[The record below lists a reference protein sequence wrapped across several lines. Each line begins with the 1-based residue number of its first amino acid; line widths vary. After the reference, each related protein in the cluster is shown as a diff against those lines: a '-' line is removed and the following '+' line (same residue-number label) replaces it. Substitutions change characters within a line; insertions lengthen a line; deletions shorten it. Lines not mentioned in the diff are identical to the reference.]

1 MPMVVKN
8 RDYVVDI
15 TDMTHE
21 GLGVGRID
29 GLAVF
34 TDGALAGEQ
43 VELKIIKV
51 RRTYAVGKLLKV
63 LKPSPDRVIP
73 FCSVFKRCGG
83 CSLQHMDYNA
93 QLAFKTKLVRDSL
106 ERIGGLDDVKVRD
119 TIGMKSPYNYR
130 NKAQYPVASADGRIV
145 TGFYAPRSHEVIG
158 SEECRIQD
166 AESDRIRKLVTGFMM
181 EKGIPAYDE
190 KTGKG
195 LVRHII
201 TRVGF
206 NTGEIMVILVIN
218 GDTLPHVD
226 ELVKRLVDGT
236 GSKGTA
242 FQNSGSSRV
251 KSVYLNVNTANT
263 NVIMGDKNILVYGS
277 ESIAE
282 KIGDY
287 TFMISPGS
295 FFQVNTAQTEVLYSK
310 VLEFAGLNGSET
322 VFDLYC
328 GIGTISLFLSSRARM
343 VYGVE
348 VVTAA
353 VNDARKNAELN
364 GAGNVEFIE
373 GEAEKAV
380 PELYRKGINADVVV
394 LDPPRKGCDESLL
407 RLIAADMR
415 PDRIVYVS
423 CNPATLACDLKY
435 LDAQGYRAA
444 EVQPVDLFP
453 WTGHV
458 ECVVLITK
466 L

>member
-1 MPMVVKN
+1 
-8 RDYVVDI
+8 
-15 TDMTHE
+15 
-21 GLGVGRID
+21 
-29 GLAVF
+29 
-34 TDGALAGEQ
+34 
-43 VELKIIKV
+43 
-51 RRTYAVGKLLKV
+51 
-63 LKPSPDRVIP
+63 
-73 FCSVFKRCGG
+73 
-83 CSLQHMDYNA
+83 MDYNA

-328 GIGTISLFLSSRARM
+328 GIGTISLFCHR
-343 VYGVE
+343 GQGWF
-348 VVTAA
+348 TAW
-353 VNDARKNAELN
+353 R
-364 GAGNVEFIE
+364 
-373 GEAEKAV
+373 
-380 PELYRKGINADVVV
+380 
-394 LDPPRKGCDESLL
+394 
-407 RLIAADMR
+407 
-415 PDRIVYVS
+415 
-423 CNPATLACDLKY
+423 
-435 LDAQGYRAA
+435 
-444 EVQPVDLFP
+444 
-453 WTGHV
+453 
-458 ECVVLITK
+458 
-466 L
+466 